1 MSRRGVVVVAGGTG
15 TRMNSSLAKQFMLV
29 AGKPIMAHT
38 LEVFRDFDREAQ
50 IVVVLHHSLFDTWKA
65 ICQEY
70 QIDVPHQL
78 VEGGAERFHSVK
90 NGLDALDSDVSIVGV
105 HDAVRPLVSRETIE
119 RCFSKAAEHG
129 AAIPVTPVTDTIRQ
143 LEGSGSKTL
152 LRSQLRAVQTPQC
165 FALDLLKKAYE
176 TPFEPGFTDDAS
188 VVEHMGHEV
197 ILAQGNRT
205 NIKITTPEDL
215 YIAEAFFSG
224 ALKA

>member
-1 MSRRGVVVVAGGTG
+1 MSRRGVIVVAGGTG

-38 LEVFRDFDREAQ
+38 LQVFHDFDHDAQ

-65 ICQEY
+65 ICLEY
-70 QIDVPHQL
+70 NIDVPHDL

-90 NGLDALDSDVSIVGV
+90 NGLAALNSDVSIVGV

-143 LEGSGSKTL
+143 LGERGSKTL
-152 LRSQLRAVQTPQC
+152 LRSLLRAVQTPQC
-165 FALDLLKKAYE
+165 FELDLLKQAYE

-197 ILAQGNRT
+197 ILTQGNRT